1 MLCKNGIR
9 TIFHWEKIV
18 REEGIHIERGKKVQ
32 IELNRT
38 KKNINMAMKMSKH
51 KREQT
56 NTTILLY

>member
-9 TIFHWEKIV
+9 TIFHWEMIV